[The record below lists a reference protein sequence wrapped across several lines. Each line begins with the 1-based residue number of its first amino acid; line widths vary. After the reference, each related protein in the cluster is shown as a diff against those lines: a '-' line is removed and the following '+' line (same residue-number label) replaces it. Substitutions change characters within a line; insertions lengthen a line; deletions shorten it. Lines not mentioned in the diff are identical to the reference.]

1 MPFVHESEGRWRTGS
16 TIDLRQLPQ
25 RGRMTVRFELLDEL
39 GYTTRPPD
47 GGDGSGPSWSRSA
60 VEHVVPVG
68 FVTDLTS
75 VPELLWGVI
84 ASYGRQTLPAALHD
98 HLYAAAAPAGSLPR
112 ARRLRREA
120 DVLFRATLRESGAGP
135 VRQWLMR
142 AAVRTFG
149 SPLVVV
155 PLVALAVVLL
165 LVGVL
170 AVAGLLTVPRIA
182 WAAGLVAA
190 AGVVAAVV
198 VTAVEEDTGGGVGL
212 RPTALLSQ
220 LGACCGC
227 AGGHTARRRGHAR
240 DRGGACGGG
249 ARGAARPGPR
259 RRAAR
264 PGRVRN
270 GADHVVAAT
279 RTAAAGRGCTAG
291 GLTGRPVTQGSPA
304 CLQPRRA
311 PWSLTAPEPPA
322 DDLTEREVRCDL
334 GASARSGDD
343 RGGRRRQ
350 LQLLGSR
357 SGGGHGEPDDSESSS
372 GGANQGA
379 LHR

>member
-68 FVTDLTS
+68 FVTDLAS

-84 ASYGRQTLPAALHD
+84 ASYGRQTLPAVLHD
-98 HLYAAAAPAGSLPR
+98 HLYAAAAAAGSLPR

-120 DVLFRATLRESGAGP
+120 DVLFRATLRESGAGR
-135 VRQWLMR
+135 VRQWLMW

-212 RPTALLSQ
+212 RPAALLSQ
-220 LGACCGC
+220 LGACVVALMATPPVVVVMLVTAAVRVVVELGERP
-227 AGGHTARRRGHAR
+227 APVLVDGRPGPVVSATARITWSPLLAR
-240 DRGGACGGG
+240 LPQGE
-249 ARGAARPGPR
+249 AARP
-259 RRAAR
+259 
-264 PGRVRN
+264 V
-270 GADHVVAAT
+270 D
-279 RTAAAGRGCTAG
+279 
-291 GLTGRPVTQGSPA
+291 
-304 CLQPRRA
+304 
-311 PWSLTAPEPPA
+311 
-322 DDLTEREVRCDL
+322 
-334 GASARSGDD
+334 
-343 RGGRRRQ
+343 
-350 LQLLGSR
+350 
-357 SGGGHGEPDDSESSS
+357 
-372 GGANQGA
+372 
-379 LHR
+379 